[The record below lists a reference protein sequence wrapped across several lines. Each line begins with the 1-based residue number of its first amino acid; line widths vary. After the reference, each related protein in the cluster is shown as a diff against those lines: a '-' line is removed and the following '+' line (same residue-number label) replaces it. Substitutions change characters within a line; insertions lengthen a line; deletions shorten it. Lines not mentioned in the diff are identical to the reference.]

1 MSIIEIDNERE
12 INMTKTITR
21 ADIADS
27 LYNELGFSHTESLK
41 LVDSIVAKMAATLA
55 AGEELKLSGFAS
67 FLPHHK
73 NSRIG
78 RNPKTGEQH
87 TITSRTVLSFKASQ
101 LLKKALLG
109 KK

>member
-1 MSIIEIDNERE
+1 
-12 INMTKTITR
+12 MTKTITR

-41 LVDSIVAKMAATLA
+41 LVDSIFAQMVETLS

-67 FLPHHK
+67 FIPHRK
-73 NSRIG
+73 KSRIG
-78 RNPKTGEQH
+78 RNPRTGEQH
-87 TITSRTVLSFKASQ
+87 MITPRMVLSFKASH
-101 LLKKALLG
+101 LLKKTLLG